1 VNEEEVRRGSGPHP
15 AGEKSIPRGEPMG
28 SRALVLAFRLVMLL
42 LAAGAA
48 AGAFAIARE
57 PSRRVGDD
65 DARYVCPMHPE
76 VTAAAPGECP
86 ICRMDL
92 EPLGSATAR
101 PAVNPS
107 AFQTYDF
114 VRRRGF
120 GQGVRAPA
128 WVEDDGSVV
137 AILYKDETEGL
148 DRQDHGSFSPSAMPD
163 ALVPVRWEGAP
174 PEPWDRSTAR
184 VRFRS
189 DLAARPRPGDVG
201 WARLPA
207 MRRDLEVVPRSAV
220 LESEEGPYVLVS
232 SPDARLTVRPVEIGR
247 VLGDYAIVLSGLRL
261 QERVSVRSA
270 FLLDAERRLRR
281 EPSLEMVP

>member
-1 VNEEEVRRGSGPHP
+1 MKEER
-15 AGEKSIPRGEPMG
+15 G
-28 SRALVLAFRLVMLL
+28 SRALVLALRLVMLL

-48 AGAFAIARE
+48 AGAFVIARE
-57 PSRRVGDD
+57 PDRRVGDD
-65 DARYVCPMHPE
+65 GVRYVCPMHPE
-76 VTAAAPGECP
+76 VTADAPGECP

-92 EPLGSATAR
+92 EPLGAASAR
-101 PAVNPS
+101 PAAVNPS

-137 AILYKDETEGL
+137 AILYRDETEGL
-148 DRQDHGSFSPSAMPD
+148 DRQDGGSFSPSATPD
-163 ALVPVRWEGAP
+163 ALVPVRWQGLP

-189 DLAARPRPGDVG
+189 DPAARPRPGDIG
-201 WARLPA
+201 WVRLPA

-220 LESEEGPYVLVS
+220 LESVEGPFVLVS
-232 SPDARLTVRPVEIGR
+232 SPEARLTVRPVEIGR
-247 VLGDYAIVLSGLRL
+247 VLGDYAVVLSGLRL
-261 QERVSVRSA
+261 QDRVSVRSA

-281 EPSLEMVP
+281 ESSLEMLP